1 MKRLSRRRKTG
12 KRILAAS
19 FSVCFASAA
28 LAATCKTTEVR
39 AEELWEKNGDN
50 TAVGTG
56 VITNP
61 SKPEDRYSEWSGN
74 YIYFGTY
81 DSTDDGIDN
90 PVPVKY
96 RVLDTSTTRFSADKT
111 TKTIFLDCDSVLY
124 SAKFLMQW
132 DGSHGL
138 NDWTYSDINK
148 NLNNGDASFY
158 ATSFSPLEQKA
169 ITESVIASH
178 PLAKDGDENVSA
190 EVGCYVD
197 EKTQSYYSD
206 YVELTGE
213 KVFLLDM
220 EDLSNNSYGYA
231 TDNNARSRTKKKGGE
246 NAYWWSRSAGT
257 VRDDHTGVV
266 NRTGGFDNQYV
277 RYESG
282 VSPAFNIN
290 PSSVLFS
297 TLIRSDQSSDP
308 GFGEPGAV
316 YKLTL
321 LDNEMSIEVPN
332 EGLVS
337 INRNT
342 VTVPYTVSGKN
353 AGSINRVSVLL
364 LNKEYV
370 QGEVISAGTNDA
382 GIPNYTYLK
391 LDTGSGDFSKSGS
404 GTFVLPEVYTNKKC
418 NKDYYMYILAEDE
431 NGIYETD
438 YASSPVSISPVSAVY
453 LMKISD
459 HPEDAKLT
467 YDYESGSSLSVS
479 ISIPSDID
487 ISYQWFEN
495 DKKSNIGG
503 KAIDGATS
511 ASYTIPTGFEVGK
524 RYYYCEV
531 TATEEHG
538 TATIG
543 SDVSVVT
550 INKKPVTVS
559 GITAENKTY
568 DGSLEATLKL
578 DTVSFKG
585 LKDGDSLTV
594 TASGKFSD
602 ANAGTKKTVNIS
614 GFKLGG
620 TSAANYKI
628 ADTGNQE
635 TTTATIS
642 KAKNNAVTVDIS
654 GWTYGSTAK
663 QPSSTADFGVDTI
676 KYKYSSSETGSFKAT
691 VPTKAGTWYV
701 KAVVPGT
708 DNYVSGESDVKSFEI
723 KKKNLSIKADAKSK
737 DYGDKDPVLTYTC
750 SGLVSGDKIT
760 GTLSREPGEAPGTYA
775 ILQNTLSAGANYNI
789 SYKGAN
795 LKIVCRHKS
804 QELRN
809 YKQETCTAAGYTGD
823 TYCKDCGK
831 KLKTGTKVAAT
842 GHSYGKP
849 VWTWTGTTKA
859 VARFTCKNDSSHVK
873 SVKANITSRVTTP
886 ATCTTKGVRTYT
898 ATVEFNGKTYTAK
911 KTESIAAKGHSWGTP
926 KWTWTGTTK
935 AVAAF
940 TCKTD
945 SSHTKKVAG
954 KITNKVTTKATVT
967 AAGTKTYTATVT
979 LNGKTYKA
987 TKTEK
992 IYLFDKSFTGI
1003 KKYNNV
1009 LYYVKNG
1016 IQYTSFT
1023 GFAKYGSDWYYVEK
1037 GKVDTTKKDVLKGT
1051 VNGESGWW
1059 FISGGKVQFIDSV
1072 EKNSSGWWC
1081 IQKGKVNFNFT
1092 GIAKNSNG
1100 SWYCKGGQVQ
1110 LNYSGKITYN
1120 GKTYTIKNGKVV
1132 N

>member
-1 MKRLSRRRKTG
+1 MKRLSIRRKTG
-12 KRILAAS
+12 KRILAAA

-28 LAATCKTTEVR
+28 LAAACKTTEVR
-39 AEELWEKNGDN
+39 AEEAWEKNGDN
-50 TAVGTG
+50 TAIGTG
-56 VITNP
+56 VIANP
-61 SKPEDRYSEWSGN
+61 LEPEYYGSEWRGN
-74 YIYFGTY
+74 YVYFGTY
-81 DSTDDGIDN
+81 DSTDDGVDN

-96 RVLDTSTTRFSADKT
+96 RVLAPSTTRFSADKT
-111 TKTIFLDCDSVLY
+111 TKTMFLDCNSVLY
-124 SAKFLMQW
+124 MAKFDEDEIKS
-132 DGSHGL
+132 DGAETM
-138 NDWTYSDINK
+138 NDWIYSDIK
-148 NLNNGDASFY
+148 KGLNNGNDSFY
-158 ATSFSPLEQKA
+158 ATSFSPIEQKA
-169 ITESVIASH
+169 IAESFIDSH
-178 PLAKDGDENVSA
+178 PLANDRDENVSA
-190 EVGCYVD
+190 EAGCFVTEWIQKRFRNY
-197 EKTQSYYSD
+197 TA
-206 YVELTGE
+206 LTGE
-213 KVFLLDM
+213 KVFLLDI
-220 EDLSNNSYGYA
+220 EDLLNNSYGYSSFDEGA
-231 TDNNARSRTKKKGGE
+231 NSRIKKNGNETACWWTRTASAYPLCSGFVRLSGMLSDGGAVDK
-246 NAYWWSRSAGT
+246 N
-257 VRDDHTGVV
+257 
-266 NRTGGFDNQYV
+266 
-277 RYESG
+277 G

-290 PSSVLFS
+290 LSSVIFS
-297 TLIRSDQSSDP
+297 SLIQSSVSSEP
-308 GFGEPGAV
+308 GFGEEGAI

-321 LDNEMSIEVPN
+321 LDSDISVDLPN
-332 EGLVS
+332 EG
-337 INRNT
+337 IIKRKDNT
-342 VTVPYTVSGKN
+342 VTIPYTVSGKN
-353 AGSINRVSVLL
+353 VGSINRVSVLL

-370 QGEVISAGTNDA
+370 QGEAISSGVNDA
-382 GIPNYTYLK
+382 GIPNYTYLQ
-391 LDTGSGDFSKSGS
+391 LDTGSDSFSVSGI
-404 GTFVLPEVYTNKKC
+404 GMFELPDIYTDKEC
-418 NKDYYMYILAEDE
+418 GKDYYAYILAEDV
-431 NGIYETD
+431 NGVYETD
-438 YASSPVSISPVSAVY
+438 YASSPVPVSIPSMLEITA
-453 LMKISD
+453 
-459 HPEDAKLT
+459 HPDDMELT
-467 YDYESGSSLSVS
+467 YDYESGKSLSVS
-479 ISIPSDID
+479 VETLQGTAL
-487 ISYQWFEN
+487 SYQWYEN
-495 DKKSNIGG
+495 DEESNVDGM
-503 KAIDGATS
+503 AIVDATS
-511 ASYTIPTGFEVGK
+511 STYTIPTGFGFGT
-524 RYYYCEV
+524 RFYYCEITAKTKKKSV
-531 TATEEHG
+531 TKC
-538 TATIG
+538 

-550 INKKPVTVS
+550 INKKPVEVS
-559 GITAENKTY
+559 GITAEDKTY
-568 DGSLEATLKL
+568 DGTTEATLNF
-578 DTVSFKG
+578 DNVSFEG

-594 TASGKFSD
+594 TASGEFSD
-602 ANAGTKKTVNIS
+602 ANVGMQKTVNIS
-614 GFKLGG
+614 GLKLGG
-620 TSAANYKI
+620 TSADNYKI
-628 ADTGNQE
+628 ADNSKQE

-642 KAKNNAVTVDIS
+642 KANNNAVTVNIS

-663 QPSSTADFGVDTI
+663 KPSATADFGVDTV
-676 KYKYSSSETGSFKAT
+676 KYKYSSSKTGSFKAT

-723 KKKNLSIKADAKSK
+723 KKKNLSIKADAKNK
-737 DYGDKDPVLTYTC
+737 DYGDNDPVLTYTC

-795 LKIVCRHKS
+795 LKIICRHKS

-809 YKQETCTAAGYTGD
+809 YKKETCTAAGYTGD

-831 KLKTGTKVAAT
+831 KIKTGTKVAAT

-873 SVKANITSRVTTP
+873 SIKANITSKVTTP

-911 KTESIAAKGHSWGTP
+911 KTESIAAKGHNWGTP

-940 TCKTD
+940 SCKTD

-992 IYLFDKSFTGI
+992 IYLFNKSFTGI

-1059 FISGGKVQFIDSV
+1059 FI
-1072 EKNSSGWWC
+1072 
-1081 IQKGKVNFNFT
+1081 QKGKVNFNFT